1 MARLKT
7 FIKRTVRFFRP
18 PRIIKAEVGVI
29 APNTLLKD
37 RTALITGG
45 TSGIGYAI
53 AKAFLQSGASVV
65 VTGRNEE
72 KAANAALSLQHYV
85 KDGGRVIGLA
95 MDNTK
100 PKEFESKL
108 DEINSLL
115 GENKHIDILVNNAG
129 VQGAKFGS
137 ANEEEY
143 DLVMDTNLKG
153 PFFLSQLI
161 ARRMVNEGIKGNI
174 LNICSASS
182 LRPAGDAY
190 TLSKVAL
197 KALTEGMAKTL
208 VGKGIIVNGIAPGP
222 TATPM
227 LHRDAVGDISAPFNP
242 LGRCALPEEIANMA
256 VMLCSTLGRTIVGS
270 VVYMTGGAGLL
281 TKDDVKY
288 QF

>member
-53 AKAFLQSGASVV
+53 SKAFLQAGASVV
-65 VTGRNEE
+65 ITGRNEE
-72 KAANAALSLQHYV
+72 KTADAVLSLLQYV
-85 KDGGRVIGLA
+85 KDDARIIGLA

-100 PKEFESKL
+100 PKEFEAKL
-108 DEINSLL
+108 NEINRKL
-115 GENKHIDILVNNAG
+115 GEGKQLDILVNNAG

-137 ANEEEY
+137 AVEEDY

-161 ARRMVNEGIKGNI
+161 ARRMVNEGVKGNI

-197 KALTEGMAKTL
+197 KGLTEGMAKAL

-227 LHRDAVGDISAPFNP
+227 LHRECDGDISAPLNP
-242 LGRCALPEEIANMA
+242 LGRCAMPEEIANMA
-256 VMLCSTLGRTIVGS
+256 VILCSTLGRTIVGS

>member
-1 MARLKT
+1 MGRLKNYVNKT
-7 FIKRTVRFFRP
+7 IGFFRP

-53 AKAFLQSGASVV
+53 SKAFLQAGASVV
-65 VTGRNEE
+65 ITGRNEE
-72 KAANAALSLQHYV
+72 KTADAVLSLLQYV
-85 KDGGRVIGLA
+85 KDDARIIGLA

-100 PKEFESKL
+100 PKEFEAKL

-197 KALTEGMAKTL
+197 KALTQGMAKTL